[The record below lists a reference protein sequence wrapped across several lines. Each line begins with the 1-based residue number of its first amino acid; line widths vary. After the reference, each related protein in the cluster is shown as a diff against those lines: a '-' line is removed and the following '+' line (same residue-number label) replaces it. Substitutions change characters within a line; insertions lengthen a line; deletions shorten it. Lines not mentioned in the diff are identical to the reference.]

1 MGWSDHATLN
11 ISPVDQTK
19 KDDTTFEGEAVRLA
33 NELRSA
39 PGQTIIGPAGERQD
53 IPAKQGFDIETADFN
68 TMVNYLADTRIKK
81 AESSRAFIHRVLA
94 WRFPTEY
101 AQKRDSI
108 DNRYKLEYE
117 MIQSNSKK
125 DIEDLG
131 MVGFQNNV
139 RLDGS
144 LTKNYVRTE
153 KQRNGNIRSVKK

>member
-1 MGWSDHATLN
+1 LN
-11 ISPVDQTK
+11 ISPFDQTK

-33 NELRSA
+33 NELRSK
-39 PGQTIIGPAGERQD
+39 PSRTFIGPAGERQD
-53 IPAKQGFDIETADFN
+53 IPAKQGFDVETADFN

-81 AESSRAFIHRVLA
+81 SESSRAFVHRVLA

-101 AQKRDSI
+101 AQHRDGI
-108 DNRYKLEYE
+108 DNRYKLEFE

-131 MVGFQNNV
+131 RVGYQNNV

-144 LTKNYVRTE
+144 LTKNNVRTE
-153 KQRNGNIRSVKK
+153 KQRNGKIRSVRK